1 MQRLTSK
8 AIGFAIAVVSVSG
21 LAAASELV
29 SVAGSS
35 ARFATSVEVQVGGK
49 PVPMTLTGATLRKR
63 AIINIYAIGSY
74 LQTGVTVKSADELA
88 ASDSIKMLVL
98 ILERDVKGRDMA
110 EGIQSGVRLNHPAN
124 AFPAELGKIVK
135 TLGTMDL
142 RKGDQVMLTA
152 IPRVGLRCQV
162 VGKGEV
168 TIESPAF
175 ARAVWDIYLGRQNLG
190 EPIKAALTSR
200 L

>member
-8 AIGFAIAVVSVSG
+8 VVAFAIAVVSVSG
-21 LAAASELV
+21 LAAANELV

-63 AIINIYAIGSY
+63 AIVNIYAIGSY
-74 LQTGVTVKSADELA
+74 LQAGVTAKSADQLA
-88 ASDSIKMLVL
+88 AADGIKMLVL
-98 ILERDVKGRDMA
+98 ILERDINGRDMA
-110 EGIQSGVRLNHPAN
+110 EAIQSGVRLNHPAN
-124 AFPAELGKIVK
+124 AFPAELAKIAK
-135 TLGTMDL
+135 TLGNMDL
-142 RKGDQVMLTA
+142 RKGDHVMLTA

-162 VGKGEV
+162 IGKGEAV
-168 TIESPAF
+168 IESPAF
-175 ARAVWDIYLGRQNLG
+175 ARAIWDIYLGRQNLG